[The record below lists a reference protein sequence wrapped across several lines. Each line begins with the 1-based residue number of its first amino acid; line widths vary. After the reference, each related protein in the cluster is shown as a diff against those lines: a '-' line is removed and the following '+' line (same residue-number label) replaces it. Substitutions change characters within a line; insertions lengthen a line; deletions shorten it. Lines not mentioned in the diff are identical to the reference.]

1 MAWASVVFSTALF
14 RFATHCSTVLFV
26 ANKRHFAKKK
36 ILSKF
41 FRKVTKDVHMSRT
54 WYLKRFYGKL
64 SLDSDIACMTKVTK
78 NFCLP
83 FLDLECRLR
92 GSRV

>member
-26 ANKRHFAKKK
+26 ANKRHSAKKK

-41 FRKVTKDVHMSRT
+41 FRKVTKDVHNLFVIWAGRVV
-54 WYLKRFYGKL
+54 
-64 SLDSDIACMTKVTK
+64 SLDSTESFI
-78 NFCLP
+78 
-83 FLDLECRLR
+83 
-92 GSRV
+92 